1 MWRHRD
7 EGSQGMDRN
16 GKDERGSQGLLFPGA
31 GNVERAGARDV
42 LQTPLDGRDPAPPEP
57 EERSADEARER
68 YREERIAHWDEVA
81 RSLDRLR
88 GFGSAYHRR
97 LERVYRTLVPPGRR
111 VLEIGCGEGDLL
123 AALHPSQGVGV
134 DFSGEMVH
142 RATIRHPQLCFV
154 QGDAHD
160 LSGLEGEFD
169 AIILSDLVNDVWDV
183 QSVFQQVARL
193 ANRQTRVIVNS
204 YSLLWELPLR
214 IAGRLRL
221 TRPNLPQNWL
231 TGEDIANLLRL
242 AGLDVVRSWREVL
255 WPLPTPLLA
264 PLCNRFLVKIWPFRH
279 LALTAFIVA
288 RVPWRRRRGEPEPVV
303 SVVVPARNEA
313 GNIASILE
321 RTPEMGRG
329 TELIF
334 VEGHSADDTY
344 QVIEEEMAN
353 FPERRCQLLRQ
364 SGKGKGDAVR
374 LGFARAGGEVVM
386 ILDAD
391 LTVPPEDLPRFYRAL
406 LEGKGE
412 LINGVRLV
420 YPMEHQAMRLGNLF
434 GNKLFS
440 LAFSWLL
447 GQPIKDT
454 LCGTKVLWKRDYEA
468 IAANRSYFGDFDPFG
483 DFDLLFGAARLNLRI
498 VEVPIRY
505 RERTYGTTNI
515 RRWRHGWMLVKMVVF
530 AAGRLKFV

>member
-1 MWRHRD
+1 
-7 EGSQGMDRN
+7 MDRR
-16 GKDERGSQGLLFPGA
+16 GKDESGSQRLLFPDPASEMRG
-31 GNVERAGARDV
+31 GIKDV
-42 LQTPLDGRDPAPPEP
+42 LQTPLDGRDASPPER
-57 EERSADEARER
+57 EERPADEVRER

-81 RSLDRLR
+81 RSLDRWR
-88 GFGSAYHRR
+88 GFGGAYHRR
-97 LERVYRTLVPPGRR
+97 LDRVFQTLVPPGRR

-123 AALHPSQGVGV
+123 AALHPSVGVGV
-134 DFSGEMVH
+134 DFSGEMIH
-142 RATIRHPQLCFV
+142 RATIRHPQLHFLQV
-154 QGDAHD
+154 DAHD
-160 LSGLEGEFD
+160 LSELQGEFD

-193 ANRQTRVIVNS
+193 AHRETRVIINS
-204 YSLLWELPLR
+204 YSHLWELPLS
-214 IAGRLRL
+214 IAGRLGL
-221 TRPNLPQNWL
+221 TKPTLPQNWL
-231 TGEDIANLLRL
+231 TSEDIANLLRL
-242 AGLDVVRSWREVL
+242 AGFDVVRRWWEVL

-264 PLCNRFLVKIWPFRH
+264 PLCNRFLVKMWPFDH
-279 LALTAFIVA
+279 LALTRFIVA

-321 RTPEMGRG
+321 RTPEMGSG

-334 VEGHSADDTY
+334 VEGQSTDDTY
-344 QVIEEEMAN
+344 EVIEGEMVN

-374 LGFARAGGEVVM
+374 LGFARASGEVVM

-412 LINGVRLV
+412 FINGVRLV
-420 YPMEHQAMRLGNLF
+420 YPMEHQAMRLANLL

-468 IAANRSYFGDFDPFG
+468 IAANRSHFGDFDPFG
-483 DFDLLFGAARLNLRI
+483 DFDLLFGAARLNLKI
-498 VEVPIRY
+498 VELPIRY

-515 RRWRHGWMLVKMVVF
+515 RRWRHGWMLLKMVVF